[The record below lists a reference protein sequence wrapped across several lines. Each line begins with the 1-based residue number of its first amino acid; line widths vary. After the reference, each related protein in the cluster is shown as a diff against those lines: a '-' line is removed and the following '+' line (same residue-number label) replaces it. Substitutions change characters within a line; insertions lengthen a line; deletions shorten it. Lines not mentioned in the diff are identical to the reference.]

1 MTTLPPPPYKHIEQH
16 PWNWYGRDDS
26 TVLLVGTFPP
36 TRNNWSFDF
45 FYPNRFNFFWRLMA
59 AIAAKPLQHF
69 SGPEAVTE
77 RKALLDSLKITI
89 TDMGQTIAR
98 IRNNSSDEN
107 LVALAYMDIFRILE
121 ARPHIRKIIF
131 TSSSGKASAATWF
144 LAYLRTHQI
153 THKFP
158 KGARPLKST
167 ITWQG
172 RTLELVI
179 LYSPSPRAA
188 NRVSFEQLTAL
199 YKAELTT

>member
-1 MTTLPPPPYKHIEQH
+1 
-16 PWNWYGRDDS
+16 
-26 TVLLVGTFPP
+26 
-36 TRNNWSFDF
+36 
-45 FYPNRFNFFWRLMA
+45 MA